1 MRGTTSKKFVPFY
14 GTPGGKP
21 SNGAGWGGEPPTK
34 KLSTKKKAL
43 DMLKRGML
51 GKKK

>member
-1 MRGTTSKKFVPFY
+1 MRGAPSKKFVPFY

-21 SNGAGWGGEPPTK
+21 SNGVGWGGEPPTK
-34 KLSTKKKAL
+34 LKAKKKAL
-43 DMLKRGML
+43 DMLKRGMA